1 MIEEKYREQA
11 YDWDSEVIE
20 LDEYAVAVDIE
31 TQGPSTIII
40 EQIIQDKSASL
51 KKLDMANIVFPF
63 KRIDLA
69 LSNTQTFLVEL
80 RLSSCNIIS

>member
-31 TQGPSTIII
+31 TQGPSAIII
-40 EQIIQDKSASL
+40 E
-51 KKLDMANIVFPF
+51 
-63 KRIDLA
+63 
-69 LSNTQTFLVEL
+69 
-80 RLSSCNIIS
+80 

>member
-31 TQGPSTIII
+31 TQGPSAIII

-63 KRIDLA
+63 KRIDHG